1 MDFEAR
7 PLPLFSNLR
16 EEHINLMRTLIESVA
31 YESGEAVIQQGSLAN
46 YFYIIRKGKAQIS
59 FKPYDGNSITITYV
73 EAGEL
78 FGWSAVIRSKTYTSS
93 VIAIEPL
100 EAARI
105 NGNKLRKLIKKHP
118 EAGREILNSLAD
130 AISTRWKD
138 AREQVRLIL
147 ESGMR

>member
-1 MDFEAR
+1 MDFEAQ
-7 PLPLFSNLR
+7 PLLLFSNLR
-16 EEHINLMRTLIESVA
+16 EEHINLMRTFIESVS
-31 YESGEAVIQQGSLAN
+31 YKPGETVIQQGSLAN
-46 YFYIIRKGKAQIS
+46 YFYIICKGKAQIS

-73 EAGEL
+73 ETGEL